1 MRTEYIVG
9 RNAFFTGMA
18 DFCPSENDRI
28 ILVDDASECGIP
40 FKTHSEMR
48 LKGNCY
54 FFYKR
59 LPKGEMIDNWS
70 ASRDSMVVGDFLVPA
85 VARGLGLTTEDLR
98 RLEDV
103 MALLYDRHKYEEV
116 IFHAYLEN
124 NDFVLTD
131 EQRQEAFESYN
142 KYRIK

>member
-1 MRTEYIVG
+1 
-9 RNAFFTGMA
+9 MA
-18 DFCPSENDRI
+18 GFSPSDNDRL
-28 ILVDDASECGIP
+28 ILVDDVSECGIP

-59 LPKGEMIDNWS
+59 LPKDEMIDNCI
-70 ASRDSMVVGDFLVPA
+70 ASKDPMVVGKCLVPA
-85 VARGLGLTTEDLR
+85 VARDLGLTTEDLR

-103 MALLYDRHKYEEV
+103 MPLLDDRHKYEEV
-116 IFHAYLEN
+116 IFRAYLEN

-131 EQRQEAFESYN
+131 EQRQEAFESYS

>member
-1 MRTEYIVG
+1 MRTEYVAG
-9 RNAFFTGMA
+9 SNAFFTGMA
-18 DFCPSENDRI
+18 GFSPSDNDRL
-28 ILVDDASECGIP
+28 ILVDDVSECGIP

-59 LPKGEMIDNWS
+59 LPKGEMIDNCI
-70 ASRDSMVVGDFLVPA
+70 ASKDPMVVGKFLVPA
-85 VARGLGLTTEDLR
+85 VARDLGLTTEDLR

-103 MALLYDRHKYEEV
+103 MPLLDDRHKYEEV
-116 IFHAYLEN
+116 IFRAYLEN

-131 EQRQEAFESYN
+131 EQRQEAFESYS

>member
-9 RNAFFTGMA
+9 SNAFFTRMA
-18 DFCPSENDRI
+18 GFCPSDNDRL

-59 LPKGEMIDNWS
+59 LPKDEMIDNCI
-70 ASRDSMVVGDFLVPA
+70 ASKDPMVVGKFLVPA
-85 VARGLGLTTEDLR
+85 VARDLGLTAEDLR

-103 MALLYDRHKYEEV
+103 MPLLDDRHKYEEV
-116 IFHAYLEN
+116 IFRAYLEN

-131 EQRQEAFESYN
+131 EQRQEAFETYS